1 MATSFVKRKPRTVE
15 QWKEARQHNY
25 GHAGSN
31 GGFRILPAK
40 VLESDAFNELSK
52 SEKLILIYSL
62 AQLDYWSKKKHKG
75 HPKRDTTIGALRN
88 DGMFSL
94 PNNYL
99 IEKGIKGTDTIARA
113 REKLQAVGFWETV
126 QTGDVSKTG
135 IYRWSD
141 NWILYNQK
149 PAHERQQIDNSAR
162 KTGHCLY
169 PNILQFNK
177 ERDSRI
183 LCRTGSIQREL
194 PYLNPVADVLGVC
207 CPTLYIRITA

>member
-1 MATSFVKRKPRTVE
+1 MATNFVKTKPRTIE
-15 QWKEARQHNY
+15 QWKEARQRNY
-25 GHAGSN
+25 GNAGSN
-31 GGFRILPAK
+31 GGFRILPTK

-62 AQLDYWSKKKHKG
+62 GQLDYWSKKKHKG
-75 HPKRDTTIGALRN
+75 QPKRDTTIGALRN

-99 IEKGIKGTDTIARA
+99 IERGIKGTDTIARA

-126 QTGDVSKTG
+126 QTGDVTKTG
-135 IYRWSD
+135 VFRWSD
-141 NWILYNQK
+141 YWITYNQK
-149 PAHERQQIDNSAR
+149 PLHERQLIDNSAK

-177 ERDSRI
+177 DRESSI
-183 LCRTGSIQREL
+183 LCRTDPTQRDL
-194 PYLNPVADVLGVC
+194 SLLDLDADIPEGADFPLFC
-207 CPTLYIRITA
+207 TC